1 MISQYQNIKNETS
14 TGRPHRSNLGQGV
27 NRLEMSFNGK
37 YYTNVKFTIIGENKD
52 HEQINDFL
60 RISTNYMF
68 TQMSAK
74 KGIKLFNE
82 CTVVDNVKVYTP
94 LEDMNVVGPDNP
106 DVITPEQNKNNL
118 EL

>member
-1 MISQYQNIKNETS
+1 
-14 TGRPHRSNLGQGV
+14 
-27 NRLEMSFNGK
+27 MSSC
-37 YYTNVKFTIIGENKD
+37 YDNVKFTSISENKQ
-52 HEQINDFL
+52 HEWSRDF
-60 RISTNYMF
+60 ISMATNVVF
-68 TQMSAK
+68 TKMSAK

-82 CTVVDNVKVYTP
+82 CTVVDNVKGYTP